1 MDVAKAIRDRR
12 SVRAY
17 EKKDIP
23 QEVLGKILE
32 AARLA
37 PSANNR
43 QPWKFVVVRD
53 ESKRKALAKA
63 AKEQQF
69 VAEAPVVIAAVALE
83 PARVMTCSVPTYA
96 VDLAIAVDH
105 ITLAAVEQGLGS
117 CWIGAF
123 YQEDVKK
130 ILEIPDEYKVATLL
144 TLGYPRNQARFKN
157 RKSLDEIVCYDRWC

>member
-12 SVRAY
+12 SVRSY
-17 EKKDIP
+17 ENKDIP
-23 QEVLGKILE
+23 QEVLIKVLE
-32 AARLA
+32 AARIA

-43 QPWKFVVVRD
+43 QPWKFVVVR
-53 ESKRKALAKA
+53 EAAKRKALAKA

-83 PARVMTCSVPTYA
+83 PERTMTCGVPTYA

-105 ITLAAVEQGLGS
+105 MTLAAVQQGLGS

-130 ILEIPDEYKVATLL
+130 LLEIPDECKVAALL
-144 TLGYPRNQARFKN
+144 TLGYPRDQARFKN
-157 RKSLDEIVCYDRWC
+157 RKSLDEIVCYEGWC

>member
-1 MDVAKAIRDRR
+1 MNVEKAIRDRR

-17 EKKDIP
+17 ENKDIP
-23 QEVLGKILE
+23 REVLLKIIE

-53 ESKRKALAKA
+53 SGKRAALAKA

-83 PARVMTCSVPTYA
+83 PERVMTCGVPTYA

-105 ITLAAVEQGLGS
+105 MTLAAVEQGVGS
-117 CWIGAF
+117 CWLGAF
-123 YQEDVKK
+123 YQEDVKSL
-130 ILEIPDEYKVATLL
+130 LEIPDEYKVVALL
-144 TLGYPRNQARFKN
+144 TLGYPRDQARFKN
-157 RKSLDEIVCYDRWC
+157 RKPLEEILCYESWS

>member
-12 SVRAY
+12 SVRSY
-17 EKKDIP
+17 EKKGIP
-23 QEVLGKILE
+23 QDVLLKVLE

-43 QPWKFVVVRD
+43 QPWKFVVVR
-53 ESKRKALAKA
+53 EAAKRAALAKA

-83 PARVMTCSVPTYA
+83 PERVMTCGVPTYA

-105 ITLAAVEQGLGS
+105 ITLAAVQQGLGS

-130 ILEIPDEYKVATLL
+130 LLEIPAEYKVAALL
-144 TLGYPRNQARFKN
+144 TLGYPRDQARFKN
-157 RKSLDEIVCYDRWC
+157 RKSLDEIVCYEKWC

>member
-1 MDVAKAIRDRR
+1 MDIAKAIRDRR
-12 SVRAY
+12 SVRSY

-23 QEVLGKILE
+23 QDVLEKVLQ

-43 QPWKFVVVRD
+43 QPWRFVIVRD
-53 ESKRKALAKA
+53 HARRQALAKA

-83 PARVMTCSVPTYA
+83 PDRIMTCGVPAWA

-105 ITLAAVEQGLGS
+105 ITLAAVEHGLGS

-130 ILEIPDEYKVATLL
+130 ILSIPAEYKVVALL
-144 TLGYPRNQARFKN
+144 PLGYPQDKARFKN
-157 RKSLDEIVCYDRWC
+157 RKSLDEIVCYDVWS

>member
-1 MDVAKAIRDRR
+1 MQVPKVIRDRR

-23 QEVLGKILE
+23 QDVLLSVLE

-43 QPWKFVVVRD
+43 QPWKFIVVKD
-53 ESKRKALAKA
+53 PAKRKELARA

-83 PARVMTCSVPTYA
+83 PDRIMTCGVPAWA

-105 ITLAAVEQGLGS
+105 ITLAAVEHGLGS

-130 ILEIPDEYKVATLL
+130 ILQIPASYKVVALL
-144 TLGYPRNQARFKN
+144 PLGYPRDQARFKN
-157 RKSLDEIVCYDRWC
+157 RKELDDIVCYDAWE

>member
-1 MDVAKAIRDRR
+1 MQVPKIIRDRR

-17 EKKDIP
+17 QKKEIP
-23 QEVLGKILE
+23 IDVLRAVLE

-53 ESKRKALAKA
+53 PAKRKALAKA

-83 PARVMTCSVPTYA
+83 PERVMTCGVSAAA
-96 VDLAIAVDH
+96 VDLSIATDH
-105 ITLAAVEQGLGS
+105 IQLAAVEHGIGS
-117 CWIGAF
+117 CWLGAF

-130 ILEIPDEYKVATLL
+130 ILEIPPEYKVIALL
-144 TLGYPRNQARFKN
+144 PLGYPADQPGYKS
-157 RKSLDEIVCYDRWC
+157 RKPIEEVVTYDKWS